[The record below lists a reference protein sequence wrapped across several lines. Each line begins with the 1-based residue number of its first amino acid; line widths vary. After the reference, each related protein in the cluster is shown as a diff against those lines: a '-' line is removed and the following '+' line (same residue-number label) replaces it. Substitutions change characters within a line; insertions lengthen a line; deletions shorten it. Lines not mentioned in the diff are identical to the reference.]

1 MPQQE
6 NSGFLLKGAC
16 PLLGFTKKI
25 ANDVAVKGRIEKF
38 LGKNS
43 FLGSRE
49 DKENELICL
58 AEGGNVMAEGGA
70 TQDAEK

>member
-38 LGKNS
+38 LGKKQL
-43 FLGSRE
+43 FGEQRGQGE
-49 DKENELICL
+49 
-58 AEGGNVMAEGGA
+58 
-70 TQDAEK
+70 